1 MKMFPLLFKEGWTR
15 SGRGGYPDPMK
26 GELVR
31 KILIVIA
38 LATFSAHANSATCIA
53 QANEKKLRSHAQ
65 EYFLKKCEED
75 AKKRCE
81 ALAKTKNLAGSAKRV
96 FEKKCVA
103 DAVGS

>member
-1 MKMFPLLFKEGWTR
+1 
-15 SGRGGYPDPMK
+15 MK

-31 KILIVIA
+31 KILIVFA
-38 LATFSAHANSATCIA
+38 LATFSAQANAASCIA

-75 AKKRCE
+75 AKKSCE
-81 ALAKTKNLAGSAKRV
+81 ALAKTKQLAGSAKRA
-96 FEKKCVA
+96 FEKKCVS